1 MVQIRLMRRVPEVAG
16 AERNAAGWRAQVCGV
31 GSAGEEM
38 QEARDGRLK
47 IVDRATRDVHSVAW
61 MLRRAVGRAGAERNA
76 AGQRAQAFGAG
87 SQEGQ
92 DACRRPDGRLNRG
105 TRDGSCDGC
114 CVVLG

>member
-47 IVDRATRDVHSVAW
+47 IDE
-61 MLRRAVGRAGAERNA
+61 GRA
-76 AGQRAQAFGAG
+76 
-87 SQEGQ
+87 
-92 DACRRPDGRLNRG
+92 
-105 TRDGSCDGC
+105 
-114 CVVLG
+114 